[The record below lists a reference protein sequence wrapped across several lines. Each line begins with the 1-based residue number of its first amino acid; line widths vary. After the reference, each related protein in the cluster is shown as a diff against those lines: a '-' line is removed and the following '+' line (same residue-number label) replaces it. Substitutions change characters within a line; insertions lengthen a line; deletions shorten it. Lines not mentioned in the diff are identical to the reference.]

1 MRKILSILLSVMLVW
16 TMMPTATAFA
26 GVSGTWDFDL
36 DITENSAVKYNDQ
49 NTIEVGFGVQSD
61 DLTLKNAQ
69 SVVFAFDTEVFDC
82 IYNNNGTGTSVMD
95 FFTSS
100 LSTDDLSSL
109 AYYNYVTGS
118 GINKNQWSSQF
129 YVLQKD
135 SLGYIVFQPSST
147 KSTPCSTKIKLASL
161 LLGFKEGKS
170 KADVTASSIRF
181 ANKEELAALNQNEAV
196 LLTDGDQNKLQ
207 YGTKD
212 GNDTLTNAE
221 IVWGFEVAKAAYSG
235 TQTSKPAVASKAGGK
250 ITLTP
255 QAVTGETVEYAYGTT
270 AEIPDKGWQDNAE
283 FNDLAPGEYYFFARV
298 KETADHQAGTAAI
311 SDKVTVFAKPTISY
325 EAMGSLKIGEEIKT
339 LTPTVSVPAGFAD
352 SEPYSM
358 TGTLPDGL
366 SFNTSDG
373 TIFGTPR
380 AADKEG
386 TVTITVTDKEGVVSD
401 AAIVSWGDV
410 EKIANS
416 MDTIEQGD
424 VEYNGTTSLVN
435 PSVRNN
441 NGNTA
446 TFQYKVKGAD
456 DSTYSD
462 SKPTEV
468 GEYTVKASSVGHATV
483 KDKIITRDFKI
494 VPKTLTNLTFDGIQ
508 VTKVYDGT
516 TDAGTVSGTISF
528 DGKVGSEDVSVK
540 AVAGA
545 YADKTAGNGKSV
557 NLTLSLE
564 GSDKKNYKLETTTHS
579 FTTAEIKKAD
589 YEDRTVVQQ
598 NVIKDDG
605 SFIAPSFIGV
615 DNEAV
620 DGSITYT
627 FGGAAKDYE
636 EIKTALAAKP
646 VSDGSTTYSIEY
658 SFTPA
663 AGSNYTGSKTGTITV
678 KIISVAFTVGD
689 AAATSDNAVTI
700 KTTPTYGDTWEDIIK
715 INDIVA
721 KVGNAGD
728 NETGKYSLDVAGTP
742 NAGDNQPYNVLYNGT
757 ILGKTYTNVVVCSGT
772 VNVAPKRLTANDLC
786 YNGEITKVY
795 DGTTSS
801 SLSSI
806 EVKDGVLVST
816 DTLTINGTAVYD
828 SPDVSTASKV
838 TFTPDAIT
846 TGNYTLDAS
855 ETLDLSASITKA
867 TLDVDG
873 IASAAASYGTML
885 KDIVISGLSA
895 KLNGTNIDGNW
906 SFKGNE
912 IPDAGNTEAYTAT
925 FVPTSGAGNYKE
937 LTKEVV
943 PSISKAVYPAAITET
958 KRVITNTA
966 AQSVEVD
973 LSSKIS
979 GIKGASISAATEAED
994 PDGIISNIV
1003 VDGNKVK
1010 FDVADISDIGKTAK
1024 VDVTI
1029 SSTNYNDIT
1038 AELTII
1044 TTDKEDANVVVG
1056 SVPVSKIYGD
1066 ADFTVTASVE
1076 NKGDGNGVWSWESSD
1091 PTILQVTG
1099 NGNTA
1104 TVKVLKAS
1112 AIGATITAKYESDT
1126 TIGHQSTTIIKVDKA
1141 TVKIKANDISK
1152 YVGDTAPDLSEKDYT
1167 VTGLKEGDTFTTQP
1181 TIAYKSTPD
1190 MSKVG
1195 NVEIEISGAVIDSNV
1210 AANYNDIEYVNGTLT
1225 ISNKPSGGGGFLP
1238 TTEKPEITVPD
1249 GVTYKLSTDG
1259 TKVTF
1264 TVADGYELV
1273 DVSVNGVSKGK
1284 VDTLTGLKTGD
1295 KVVVTTQKKDG
1306 DSTALIEA
1314 VKNTKLVARTAMS
1327 KAKGKKAVKVYWYAK
1342 DGSELNFDGYEV
1354 YRSLK
1359 RYKGFGQKPFFKTA
1373 NAKYYNTSIK
1383 KGTKYYYK
1391 VRAYKV
1397 IDGEKVYTDWST
1409 KAWRTVK

>member
-1 MRKILSILLSVMLVW
+1 MRKILSILLSIMLVW

-36 DITENSAVKYNDQ
+36 DITENSAVKYNGQ
-49 NTIEVGFGVQSD
+49 NTIKVGFGVQSD
-61 DLTLKNAQ
+61 DLTLKTAQ
-69 SVVFAFDTEVFDC
+69 SVVFAFDTEIFDC
-82 IYNNNGTGTSVMD
+82 IYNDNGTGTSAMD
-95 FFTSS
+95 FFTPT
-100 LSTDDLSSL
+100 LSTDDLSSMS
-109 AYYNYVTGS
+109 YENYITGS
-118 GINKNQWSSQF
+118 GLTQIKWSSAF

-135 SLGYIVFQPSST
+135 NLGYIVFQPTST
-147 KSTPCSTKIKLASL
+147 KSTPCSTKITLASL

-170 KADVTASSIRF
+170 KADVTDSSIRF
-181 ANKEELAALNQNEAV
+181 ANKEELKALNQNEAV
-196 LLTDGDQNKLQ
+196 LLSDGDQNNQQFGKTD
-207 YGTKD
+207 GT
-212 GNDTLTNAE
+212 DTLTNAE
-221 IVWGFEVAKAAYSG
+221 IVWGFDVAKAAYSG
-235 TQTSKPAVASKAGGK
+235 PQTIKPVVESKAGGN
-250 ITLTP
+250 ITLSP
-255 QAVTGETVEYAYGTT
+255 QTITGETVEYAYGTT
-270 AEIPDKGWQDNAE
+270 ADIPDKGWQDNAE
-283 FNDLAPGEYYFFARV
+283 FNNLAPGEYYFFARV
-298 KETADHQAGTAAI
+298 KETADHQAGAAAI
-311 SDKVTVFAKPTISY
+311 SDKVTVYAKPTISY
-325 EAMGSLKIGEEIKT
+325 GSMENLKIGEPIKT
-339 LTPTVSVPAGFAD
+339 LEPIVNVPAGVAT
-352 SEPYSM
+352 SNPYSIIS
-358 TGTLPDGL
+358 GTLPGGL
-366 SFNTSDG
+366 SFDSSNGS
-373 TIFGTPR
+373 ISGTPT
-380 AADKEG
+380 AADSEG
-386 TVTITVTDKEGVVSD
+386 TVTITVTDKEGVVSEP
-401 AAIVSWGDV
+401 ATVSWGDV
-410 EKIANS
+410 EKISNT
-416 MDTIEQGD
+416 MDAIEQND
-424 VEYNGTTSLVN
+424 VEYNGSTSSVN
-435 PSVRNN
+435 PSATT
-441 NGNTA
+441 NGTPA

-462 SKPTEV
+462 SKPTAV
-468 GEYTVKASSVGHATV
+468 GEYTVRASSVGHATV
-483 KDKIITRDFKI
+483 KDRTITKDFKI
-494 VPKTLTNLTFDGIQ
+494 VPKTLTNLDFTGIK

-516 TDAGTVSGTISF
+516 IDAGTVNGTVKF

-545 YADKTAGNGKSV
+545 YADKTAGTGKSV
-557 NLTLSLE
+557 DLKLSLE
-564 GSDKKNYKLETTTHS
+564 GEDKDNYKLETTTHR
-579 FTTAEIKKAD
+579 FATAEITKAD
-589 YEDRTVVQQ
+589 YSDRTMVQQ
-598 NVIKDDG
+598 NVVKDDG

-615 DNEAV
+615 DGEAV

-627 FGGAAKDYE
+627 FDGAAKDYE

-663 AGSNYTGSKTGTITV
+663 AGSNYTGIKTGTITV

-700 KTTPTYGDTWEDIIK
+700 KTAPTYGDTWEDIIK

-728 NETGKYSLDVAGTP
+728 NETGKYSLDVTGTP
-742 NAGDNQPYNVLYNGT
+742 DAGDNQTFNVLYNGT

-801 SLSSI
+801 SLSSV

-838 TFTPDAIT
+838 TFTPIAIT

-867 TLDVDG
+867 TLDVEG

-895 KLNGTNIDGNW
+895 KLNGTDVDGNW

-912 IPDAGNTEAYTAT
+912 ILDAGNKEAYTAT

-937 LTKEVV
+937 LTAKVV
-943 PSISKAVYPAAITET
+943 PSISKAVYPAEITET

-966 AQSVEVD
+966 VQSVEVD

-979 GIKGASISAATEAED
+979 GITGASVSAAIEAND

-1010 FDVADISDIGKTAK
+1010 FDVADISDVGKTAEIN
-1024 VDVTI
+1024 VTV

-1038 AELTII
+1038 AVLTII

-1056 SVPVSKIYGD
+1056 SVPESKIYGD
-1066 ADFTVTASVE
+1066 DDFTVTASVE
-1076 NKGDGNGVWSWESSD
+1076 NKGEGDGVWSWESSD
-1091 PTILQVTG
+1091 PTILQVSG

-1112 AIGATITAKYESDT
+1112 ATGATITAKYESDT

-1141 TVKIKANDISK
+1141 TIKIKANDISK
-1152 YVGDTAPDLSEKDYT
+1152 YVGDTAPDLGEKDYT
-1167 VTGLKEGDTFTTQP
+1167 VTGLKAGDTFTTQP

-1195 NVEIEISGAVIDSNV
+1195 NVEIEVSGAVIDSNV
-1210 AANYNDIEYVNGTLT
+1210 AANYNDIQYVNGTLT

-1238 TTEKPEITVPD
+1238 TTAKPEITVPD
-1249 GVTYKLSTDG
+1249 GVTYKLSNDG

-1295 KVVVTTQKKDG
+1295 KVIVKTQKKDG
-1306 DSTALIEA
+1306 DNTALIEA

-1342 DGSELNFDGYEV
+1342 DGSELSFDGYEV

-1359 RYKGFGQKPFFKTA
+1359 RYKGFGKKPFFKTA